1 MYRGRHCRLPRYSK
15 PVPEQLNREYAIQ
28 GTVSLQLE
36 KAFNGGVIMYKKQL
50 VFQKYVCLLAVIA
63 AAAAFVYSLGMI
75 TDIYDTLYSTM
86 MNPNDLTQ
94 TFVPGS
100 IIYYDMQDFNKQFTN
115 VSIVLILT
123 ACLLYLT
130 NTQIRRKYY
139 IGNYAAI
146 GIYSVATLG
155 VTVWSH
161 LQIAAFKTQFLTTVD
176 FEALKAFAEMW
187 NKPYSESTFML
198 DLHYAVAALAVL
210 SVAALIG
217 NMVWK
222 IQLMKAENALIEEGK
237 EAVA

>member
-1 MYRGRHCRLPRYSK
+1 MPPAAALTTFTRTVELRVDPCEETRLL
-15 PVPEQLNREYAIQ
+15 VI
-28 GTVSLQLE
+28 G

-50 VFQKYVCLLAVIA
+50 VFQKYACLFAVIA
-63 AAAAFVYSLGMI
+63 AAVSFVYSLGII

-86 MNPNDLTQ
+86 MNPADLTQ

-100 IIYYDMQDFNKQFTN
+100 IIYYDMQEFNRQFTN

-155 VTVWSH
+155 VTIWSH
-161 LQIAAFKTQFLTTVD
+161 LQISAFKVQYLTTVD
-176 FEALKAFAEMW
+176 FEALKTFAEMW
-187 NKPYSESTFML
+187 NKPYSESTLML
-198 DLHYAVAALAVL
+198 DLHYAVAVIAIL
-210 SVAALIG
+210 SVVALVY
-217 NMVWK
+217 NAYWK
-222 IQLMKAENALIEEGK
+222 VQLMKAEDALIAEGK

>member
-1 MYRGRHCRLPRYSK
+1 
-15 PVPEQLNREYAIQ
+15 
-28 GTVSLQLE
+28 
-36 KAFNGGVIMYKKQL
+36 MYKKQL
-50 VFQKYVCLLAVIA
+50 VFQKYACLFAVIA
-63 AAAAFVYSLGMI
+63 AAVSFVYSLGII

-86 MNPNDLTQ
+86 MNPADLTQ

-100 IIYYDMQDFNKQFTN
+100 IIYYDMQEFNRQFTN

-155 VTVWSH
+155 VTIWSH
-161 LQIAAFKTQFLTTVD
+161 LQIAAFKVQYLTTVD
-176 FEALKAFAEMW
+176 FEALKTFAEMW

-198 DLHYAVAALAVL
+198 DLHYAVAVIAIL
-210 SVAALIG
+210 SVVALVY
-217 NMVWK
+217 NAYWK
-222 IQLMKAENALIEEGK
+222 VQLMKAEDALIAEGK